1 MLDEHT
7 NMEATQGSQIENLG
21 KTYLS
26 LPDDPPDTATKTETR
41 IWEKEVDE
49 YVQKKLY
56 IDENLKNLY
65 SLIWGQCT
73 DVIRARIE
81 ALDEHEDISNQG
93 DSIKLLKA
101 IKSLVFNFESQKYR
115 PLAIH
120 DGMRQFYNI
129 YQDKHA
135 TCQSYLEKF
144 QNCVDVL
151 DHCLWWIHWVYTRTG
166 ERNSRRKQFL
176 MATKEQMADAMKAS
190 QDKYLAVAF
199 LLGSDQNRYRK
210 LIKNLENDYTQGQ
223 NCCPKTLTTAYSL
236 LTNWKQDA
244 HNKPAIPW
252 TSKGWHVIHQY
263 RWE

>member
-1 MLDEHT
+1 
-7 NMEATQGSQIENLG
+7 
-21 KTYLS
+21 
-26 LPDDPPDTATKTETR
+26 
-41 IWEKEVDE
+41 
-49 YVQKKLY
+49 
-56 IDENLKNLY
+56 
-65 SLIWGQCT
+65 
-73 DVIRARIE
+73 
-81 ALDEHEDISNQG
+81 
-93 DSIKLLKA
+93 
-101 IKSLVFNFESQKYR
+101 
-115 PLAIH
+115 
-120 DGMRQFYNI
+120 MRQFYNI

-244 HNKPAIPW
+244 HNNLQFLGPAKDGMSFTNTDGNDNEDRSLNTNARKPKSEWLKDRANI
-252 TSKGWHVIHQY
+252 TCHMCLQKGHYANECTNKCKVE
-263 RWE
+263 R